1 MLHLGVSETPMRS
14 AALTWIEPGAS
25 ATLFWHGATA
35 TRPGE
40 GRRQCAAARRFATA
54 RICDACGAA
63 EATGT
68 FFWTAHR
75 PDAAPVCFLIHNDAG
90 VRACRLPPFELAKE
104 TA

>member
-40 GRRQCAAARRFATA
+40 GRRQP
-54 RICDACGAA
+54 

-75 PDAAPVCFLIHNDAG
+75 PDAVPVCFLIHHDAG
-90 VRACRLPPFELAKE
+90 VRACRLHPFELAKE

>member
-1 MLHLGVSETPMRS
+1 MRS

-40 GRRQCAAARRFATA
+40 GRRQLAIARRFATA
-54 RICDACGAA
+54 RVRDECGAETA
-63 EATGT
+63 GT

-75 PDAAPVCFLIHNDAG
+75 PDAVRVCVLIHNDAG
-90 VRACRLPPFELAKE
+90 VRACRLHPFELAKE